1 MHSLQRCSVPLLKS
15 HALMSATTVLLL
27 VVPCPCVCH
36 PNATAVLLLVVP
48 CPCVCHPNATTVLLL
63 VVPCPCPC
71 VCPPHAL
78 LRLQSLQPIDPMS
91 RFNLHRGS
99 PAEEF
104 PYLRDNH
111 TYMGHILTLHLY
123 TRQFNRAT
131 ESGVMFDDIIRPG
144 LEDPGVRCL
153 SVCVCVCVC
162 VH

>member
-15 HALMSATTVLLL
+15 HALMSATTVLLLVVPCPCVCHSNATAVLLL

-71 VCPPHAL
+71 VCRPHAL

-91 RFNLHRGS
+91 RFNLR
-99 PAEEF
+99 
-104 PYLRDNH
+104 N
-111 TYMGHILTLHLY
+111 
-123 TRQFNRAT
+123 
-131 ESGVMFDDIIRPG
+131 
-144 LEDPGVRCL
+144 
-153 SVCVCVCVC
+153 
-162 VH
+162 